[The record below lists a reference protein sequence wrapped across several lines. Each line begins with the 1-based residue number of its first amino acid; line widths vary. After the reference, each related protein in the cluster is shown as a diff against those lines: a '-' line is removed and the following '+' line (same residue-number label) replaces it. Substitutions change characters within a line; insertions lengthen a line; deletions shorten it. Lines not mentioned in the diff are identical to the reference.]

1 MKKVFYRTISL
12 LLLFVLFQG
21 NGYAQM
27 KDLIS
32 KSLRIGMTVPADFT
46 VSVDT
51 KEKFAVAGT
60 GLSVVIQPYTSPAEQ
75 KQNNLASE
83 LIQHAESLGYKNL
96 SNAETIELNG
106 FQGCYATGKGGEKDK
121 VLTILLMNIQ
131 TKQHLFVLIPYHPA
145 SEKTALHVANSFYAE

>member
-32 KSLRIGMTVPADFT
+32 KSLHIGMTVPVDFT

-60 GLSVVIQPYTSPAEQ
+60 DLSVVIQPYTPSAGHEQ
-75 KQNNLASE
+75 KNLASE

-96 SNAETIELNG
+96 SNAESIELNG
-106 FQGCYATGKGGEKDK
+106 FQGCYATGKGEEKEK
-121 VLTILLMNIQ
+121 ILTILLVNIR
-131 TKQHLFVLIPYHPA
+131 TKQHLFILIPYHPA
-145 SEKTALHVANSFYAE
+145 SEKTALYIANSFYAE